1 MLEPTFSAVTQHSLS
16 AATCPV
22 LLFSPFFP
30 FFAPTL
36 LGSLTDTVG
45 GKDPPKCSPSSVL
58 DAAPRCCTKAKSAS
72 HTTPAFSSRQATTC
86 ATRRRPADASIGALC
101 RYQPDTGT
109 CVAKARRRSTC
120 SSSIKRHERH
130 SRRLLKWTRR
140 EDIFQGGSVSQEAQ
154 PTNPCSHR
162 TAIIKVK

>member
-1 MLEPTFSAVTQHSLS
+1 MSGPPFLSLLPLFCPDTFRILD
-16 AATCPV
+16 
-22 LLFSPFFP
+22 
-30 FFAPTL
+30 
-36 LGSLTDTVG
+36 GYG
-45 GKDPPKCSPSSVL
+45 GRKGPSQMQSKQR
-58 DAAPRCCTKAKSAS
+58 PRCSSPLLYKSEERQPY
-72 HTTPAFSSRQATTC
+72 HSSYSSQQATTC

-140 EDIFQGGSVSQEAQ
+140 EDIFQGGPVSQEAQ